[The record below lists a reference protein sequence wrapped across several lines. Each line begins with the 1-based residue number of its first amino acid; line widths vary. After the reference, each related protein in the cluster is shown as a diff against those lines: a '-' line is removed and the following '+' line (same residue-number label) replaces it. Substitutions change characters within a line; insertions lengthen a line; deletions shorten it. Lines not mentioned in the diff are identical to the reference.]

1 MCATARIVSLT
12 IVDITT
18 TVSLTDINTKGK
30 TVSRSQFIP
39 ELLHP
44 RDSVVPYATFA
55 KFDPVISLRL
65 NPSVAAAVP
74 PELGARQDERAEKG
88 ATGPLEVGPTSSLDA
103 TGGAKPSAGSGS
115 SRVNELGPHSC
126 PTWRE
131 IAETRGPEVVR
142 RETYAVNFRVPRVP
156 EDWWRDPSFPPSL
169 GALS

>member
-1 MCATARIVSLT
+1 MCATTRIVSLT
-12 IVDITT
+12 IVDVTT

-30 TVSRSQFIP
+30 DVSRSQFIP

-44 RDSVVPYATFA
+44 GDLVVPYATFA
-55 KFDPVISLRL
+55 KFDPAISLLL
-65 NPSVAAAVP
+65 NPSVAAAES
-74 PELGARQDERAEKG
+74 PELGTRSVERAEKG

-103 TGGAKPSAGSGS
+103 MRGAKPSAGSGS
-115 SRVNELGPHSC
+115 SRLKELGPLSC
-126 PTWRE
+126 PTRRE
-131 IAETRGPEVVR
+131 TAETRGPEVVR